1 MVMVVWVVESVVGV
15 DAAVAALLELAI
27 GGGSDR
33 VERAL
38 EPYRLG
44 QVDVAVARAD
54 GEVIGV
60 VGYVPDRDRT
70 ELVHIATGPQVRRSG
85 VGTALIAWVR
95 EHCESGV
102 VEAQTDGESVGF
114 YRALGFEVESL
125 GELYP
130 GVERFAVTLRR

>member
-1 MVMVVWVVESVVGV
+1 MVVWVVESVDGV
-15 DAAVAALLELAI
+15 DATVVALLELAI

-33 VERAL
+33 VSRAL
-38 EPYRLG
+38 EPYRFG
-44 QVDVAVARAD
+44 RVSVAVTRAAGD
-54 GEVIGV
+54 VVGV
-60 VGYVPDRDRT
+60 VGYIPGCERT
-70 ELVHIATGPQVRRSG
+70 ELVHIATAPQVRRSG
-85 VGTALIAWVR
+85 AGAALVEWVR

-102 VEAQTDGESVGF
+102 VEAQTDGESLGF